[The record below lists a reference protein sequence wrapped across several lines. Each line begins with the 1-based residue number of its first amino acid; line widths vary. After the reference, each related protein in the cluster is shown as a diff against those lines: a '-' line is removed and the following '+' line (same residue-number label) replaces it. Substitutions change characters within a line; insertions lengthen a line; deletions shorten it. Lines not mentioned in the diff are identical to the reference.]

1 MNKILSPV
9 ACCVVALLL
18 GGCINISSRITR
30 ENQAVKPM
38 TEGSDC
44 SYAIMNFGYG
54 TNTVE
59 QAMANAIPPVQKVR
73 SVSTDLFFFIFFSS
87 HCVTVVGEPAPG
99 VTKPLPYD
107 PTEQRP

>member
-59 QAMANAIPPVQKVR
+59 QAMANAIPPVQKVTTGLPLNESALAFSEKSRER
-73 SVSTDLFFFIFFSS
+73 SSPR
-87 HCVTVVGEPAPG
+87 CVAPRK
-99 VTKPLPYD
+99 V
-107 PTEQRP
+107 PTSIS